1 MRHLGAP
8 LAGTA
13 FGSLPSLHT
22 PCSLSGFF
30 LFLFLFMLPMFTRST
45 TFCWSSTNHQAF
57 CLRFVCAFSLSPSS
71 TLQRLISHVVVLVLV
86 VVAGV
91 LRFLFRYAYTAV
103 FDLCVCGSLCAGK
116 TCSHAVH
123 LNFLC
128 PVPCPFSLAASACY
142 SFNCCVAF
150 SFFFFLLTRFCCFSQ
165 LTHFKN
171 A

>member
-13 FGSLPSLHT
+13 SSPSLHT

-57 CLRFVCAFSLSPSS
+57 CLRFVCVFSFSPSS
-71 TLQRLISHVVVLVLV
+71 TLQRLISHVVVVLVLVLV

-103 FDLCVCGSLCAGK
+103 FDFCVCGSLCAGK

-128 PVPCPFSLAASACY
+128 PVPCSFPLAASACTP
-142 SFNCCVAF
+142 STCVAF